1 MAKKAPAKK
10 APAKRKPRAKRPV
23 VVEPLTDGLQIIKP
37 VPEEIISFNAGQVLT
52 GGYLRKR
59 LNLNG
64 QIETYSLAPIET
76 GPIKSEKK
84 AAKPPLPPMSEFY
97 DALDGKIVVPS
108 KSIAWRSWLV
118 GGAKAAAL
126 IVVGA
131 VAGVYAAGGIPIGP
145 GPQKPDVIS
154 AVFDEQESALRE
166 LSGERAKALRA
177 GSIKS
182 EAESVSWMQSRF
194 LPRVEAAW
202 TKLLTTEAAEFGGE
216 KWTAEKEAA
225 WIERYVR

>member
-10 APAKRKPRAKRPV
+10 PPAKRKPA
-23 VVEPLTDGLQIIKP
+23 
-37 VPEEIISFNAGQVLT
+37 A
-52 GGYLRKR
+52 
-59 LNLNG
+59 
-64 QIETYSLAPIET
+64 
-76 GPIKSEKK
+76 KK
-84 AAKPPLPPMSEFY
+84 APA
-97 DALDGKIVVPS
+97 AAVVPP

-118 GGAKAAAL
+118 GGAKAVAL
-126 IVVGA
+126 IVAGA

-177 GSIKS
+177 GTIKS
-182 EAESVSWMQSRF
+182 EAESVAWMQSRF
-194 LPRVEAAW
+194 LPRVEASWA
-202 TKLLTTEAAEFGGE
+202 KLLTAEAAEFGGE

-225 WIERYVR
+225 TIERYVR